1 MFLEELTQKI
11 QSGAEL
17 SLDEIAQVC
26 ALLVEESAENSAEFT
41 AKMEFLCALSQR
53 RETAIEL
60 GAFVEN
66 FLALARQPQWS
77 LAAGSPVLEGHK
89 TIDVC
94 GTGGDGLHL
103 YNVSTTAVFVLAAC
117 GIKVL
122 KHGNR
127 SITSKSGGA
136 DVLSELGFVPQ
147 LDEDFWGRCL
157 DEQGWAFLLA
167 PQYHPAFKAIM
178 PVRQAL
184 AAQGQKTL
192 FNLIGPLLN
201 PARPQYQL
209 LGVSDASVLPKFAKI
224 LQQLGRKNAWVI
236 CGHSE
241 QGKPTDEF
249 SNMGETLYVNVKE
262 GTDDVKTI
270 EPQHW
275 QAWGLEQAQLS
286 QVVGGTPQENAQLIE
301 DLLSGAEQGSK
312 RDLLLLNVAAA
323 LVACEEVETLEQGYI
338 KAAETIDSGAA
349 YQILKNSQKLLP

>member
-1 MFLEELTQKI
+1 MLFDALTKKI
-11 QSGAEL
+11 QSGSEL
-17 SLDEIAQVC
+17 STQEIAGIC
-26 ALLVEESAENSAEFT
+26 ELLVEDSPEGSAEFV
-41 AKMEFLCALSQR
+41 AKMDFLRALSLR
-53 RETAIEL
+53 GETANEL
-60 GAFVEN
+60 GAFVQN

-77 LAAGSPVLEGHK
+77 MAAGSKILEGYK
-89 TIDVC
+89 SIDVC

-127 SITSKSGGA
+127 SITSQSGGA
-136 DVLSELGFVPQ
+136 DVLSQLGFTPE
-147 LDEDFWGRCL
+147 LDEDFWSRCL

-201 PARPQYQL
+201 PASPQYQL
-209 LGVSDASVLPKFAKI
+209 LGVSDASIIPKFGSI

-249 SNMGETLYVNVKE
+249 SNMGDTLYVNLKE
-262 GTDDVKTI
+262 GINNIQTIKPQYWQSWGVK
-270 EPQHW
+270 
-275 QAWGLEQAQLS
+275 QAQLS
-286 QVVGGTPQENAQLIE
+286 QVVGGTPEENAQLIQ
-301 DLLSGAEQGSK
+301 DLLSGKEQGAK
-312 RDLLLLNVAAA
+312 RELLLLNVAAA
-323 LVACEEVETLEQGYI
+323 LVACEEVETLEQGYATAA
-338 KAAETIDSGAA
+338 KAIDSGAA
-349 YQILKNSQKLLP
+349 YKNLKSSQQLLP

>member
-1 MFLEELTQKI
+1 MFLENLI
-11 QSGAEL
+11 QQIKSGAEL
-17 SLDEIAQVC
+17 STQEVGQVC
-26 ALLVEESAENSAEFT
+26 VLLVEESVEGSAEFT
-41 AKMEFLCALSQR
+41 AKMEFLCTLSQR
-53 RETAIEL
+53 GETANEL

-66 FLALARQPQWS
+66 FLELARKPEWS
-77 LAAGSPVLEGHK
+77 MEAGSSILQGHK

-117 GIKVL
+117 GVKVL

-136 DVLSELGFVPQ
+136 DVLSQLGFAAE
-147 LDEDFWGRCL
+147 LTEEFWGRCL
-157 DEQGWAFLLA
+157 DEQGWAFILA

-201 PARPQYQL
+201 PARPDYQL
-209 LGVSDASVLPKFAKI
+209 LGVSDVSVLPKFGAI
-224 LQQLGRKNAWVI
+224 LQQLGRKNAWVM

-241 QGKPTDEF
+241 TGQPTDEF
-249 SNMGETLYVNVKE
+249 SNMGDTLYVNLNE
-262 GTDDVKTI
+262 GATQVQTI
-270 EPQHW
+270 TPADW
-275 QAWGLEQAQLS
+275 QAWDVPQAELS
-286 QVVGGTPQENAQLIE
+286 QVVGGTPEENAQLIE
-301 DLLSGAEQGSK
+301 DLLSGKEQGAK

-323 LVACEEVETLEQGYI
+323 LVACEEVGNLEQGYA
-338 KAAETIDSGAA
+338 KAAQVIDSGAA
-349 YQILKNSQKLLP
+349 YQTLKESQQLLS